1 MAEHRLTARVWFRL
15 RPFLLC
21 LVNLFFIFTY
31 STCLCYRFFAFAR
44 PKIYAF
50 THRQLSVREIEICQP
65 RARFSAIFTVHPS
78 VFGLSTTIRPSF
90 SEYSASLH
98 VVGSALSPVDS
109 RSSFVEDL
117 LRWITVSLLSY
128 TSFYLLWKS
137 LYTWIKT
144 FIAYEDYYTHK

>member
-1 MAEHRLTARVWFRL
+1 MAGHRLTARVWFRL
-15 RPFLLC
+15 RPFSLC

-44 PKIYAF
+44 PEIYAF

-90 SEYSASLH
+90 SEYSASFH
-98 VVGSALSPVDS
+98 AVGSALSPVGS
-109 RSSFVEDL
+109 RSPFVEDL
-117 LRWITVSLLSY
+117 LRWITAFLLSY

-137 LYTWIKT
+137 LYARIET
-144 FIAYEDYYTHK
+144 FIVYEDHYTIK

>member
-15 RPFLLC
+15 RLFSRC

-50 THRQLSVREIEICQP
+50 THRQLSVREIEICQS
-65 RARFSAIFTVHPS
+65 RVRFSAIFTVHPS

-90 SEYSASLH
+90 SEYSASFH
-98 VVGSALSPVDS
+98 AVGSALYPVGS

-117 LRWITVSLLSY
+117 LRWITVSLLPY

-137 LYTWIKT
+137 LYAWIGT
-144 FIAYEDYYTHK
+144 FIDCEDHYAPK

>member
-1 MAEHRLTARVWFRL
+1 MAGRRLTARVWFRL
-15 RPFLLC
+15 RPFSRC

-78 VFGLSTTIRPSF
+78 VFGLSTTIWPSF
-90 SEYSASLH
+90 TGILPRFMPSEAHYPQLTAVPLSSKTYCDELRSL
-98 VVGSALSPVDS
+98 
-109 RSSFVEDL
+109 SFRIPL
-117 LRWITVSLLSY
+117 
-128 TSFYLLWKS
+128 
-137 LYTWIKT
+137 
-144 FIAYEDYYTHK
+144 FICYENHCTLE

>member
-15 RPFLLC
+15 RLFSRC

-50 THRQLSVREIEICQP
+50 THRQLSVWEIEICQP

-90 SEYSASLH
+90 SEYSVSFHA
-98 VVGSALSPVDS
+98 VGSALSPVGS
-109 RSSFVEDL
+109 RSPFVEGL
-117 LRWITVSLLSY
+117 LRWITVSLLPY

-137 LYTWIKT
+137 LYTCVGT
-144 FIAYEDYYTHK
+144 FIAYENHYTPE